1 MNKRVCVYC
10 SSSDKIDQVYREAAE
25 SFAEAASLIGISVV
39 CGGSR
44 KGLMG
49 VITDTILERGGIVEG
64 VMPNFMKELEL
75 EHKTLTNIRYVSSMS
90 ERKDLLREDTDA
102 IVVFPG
108 GIGTLE
114 EFLETFTLRRLGKY
128 EGEVILLN
136 IAGFFD
142 PLIALFDHL
151 VDKKVLAGNY
161 RDGLIVV
168 ENVKELLKKIEQ
180 SQRHFLEPKHY
191 SPS

>member
-1 MNKRVCVYC
+1 M
-10 SSSDKIDQVYREAAE
+10 
-25 SFAEAASLIGISVV
+25 
-39 CGGSR
+39 
-44 KGLMG
+44 
-49 VITDTILERGGIVEG
+49 ITDTILERGGIVEG

-168 ENVKELLKKIEQ
+168 ENVKELLKKL
-180 SQRHFLEPKHY
+180 SRAKGTFWSLSTTRHHN
-191 SPS
+191 